1 MNASIGMKIG
11 TIALALG
18 LGLVPLTGC
27 TGSKKDAST
36 KAPSSIEQVQTKDDA
51 KKSDSKKGTTT
62 DSSKKDSKKSDSKK
76 GTTTDSSKK
85 SDSKKGAT
93 TDSTK
98 DSSKTGTKTNSKGN

>member
-36 KAPSSIEQVQTKDDA
+36 KAPSAIEQVQTKDDA
-51 KKSDSKKGTTT
+51 KKSDSKKGATT
-62 DSSKKDSKKSDSKK
+62 DSSKKSDSKK
-76 GTTTDSSKK
+76 GATTDSSKK